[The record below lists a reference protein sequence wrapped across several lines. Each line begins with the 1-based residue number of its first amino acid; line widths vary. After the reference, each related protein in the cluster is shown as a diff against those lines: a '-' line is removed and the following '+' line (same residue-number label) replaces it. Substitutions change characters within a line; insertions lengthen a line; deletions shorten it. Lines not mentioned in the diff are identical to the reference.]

1 MTKQI
6 SPLKP
11 KVSMFSKPNFFK
23 SNSSQG
29 TIGNSN
35 TPKFDKSNLPKAPV
49 IVTQHK
55 GGS

>member
-1 MTKQI
+1 MSTQT
-6 SPLKP
+6 KP

-23 SNSSQG
+23 ANQSLK
-29 TIGNSN
+29 TIGSSN
-35 TPKFDKSNLPKAPV
+35 IPKFDKSNLPKAPV